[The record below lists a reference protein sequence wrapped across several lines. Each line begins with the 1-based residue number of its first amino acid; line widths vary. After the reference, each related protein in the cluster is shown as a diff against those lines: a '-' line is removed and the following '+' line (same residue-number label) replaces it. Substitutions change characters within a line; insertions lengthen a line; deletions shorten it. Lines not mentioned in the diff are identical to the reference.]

1 MKDVYKAGI
10 GVGIVAAAGII
21 GYEAVNNI
29 TNPAASIET
38 TCQHEQTTLF
48 NKWLSLFMEYSA
60 QDSKEGIGITVEQ
73 QSQLNTITSELDS
86 LQASCASEIS
96 KVNKSAAS
104 VAAEI
109 GGIVA
114 TGIAVAIVIY
124 GLGKAAKQVK
134 SRKKPPSAGG
144 GITWEE
150 AQAYLLPIMIQDMYN
165 NNTINTNMA
174 EALSTY
180 ATNVLGPS
188 LTSSSQSQLN
198 TFNSIS
204 AALVDELAIIAGVA
218 TLTAL
223 ISLSAA
229 AISLDIEIA
238 AAIAIA
244 A

>member
-1 MKDVYKAGI
+1 
-10 GVGIVAAAGII
+10 
-21 GYEAVNNI
+21 
-29 TNPAASIET
+29 
-38 TCQHEQTTLF
+38 
-48 NKWLSLFMEYSA
+48 
-60 QDSKEGIGITVEQ
+60 
-73 QSQLNTITSELDS
+73 
-86 LQASCASEIS
+86 
-96 KVNKSAAS
+96 
-104 VAAEI
+104 
-109 GGIVA
+109 
-114 TGIAVAIVIY
+114 
-124 GLGKAAKQVK
+124 
-134 SRKKPPSAGG
+134 
-144 GITWEE
+144 
-150 AQAYLLPIMIQDMYN
+150 MIQDMYN